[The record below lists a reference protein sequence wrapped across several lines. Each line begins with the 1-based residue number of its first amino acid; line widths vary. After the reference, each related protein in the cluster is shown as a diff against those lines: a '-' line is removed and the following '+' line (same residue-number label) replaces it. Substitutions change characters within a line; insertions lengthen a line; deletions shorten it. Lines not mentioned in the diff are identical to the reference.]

1 MIMLQTWLIDIL
13 IGVIATLV
21 GSVLIWTFRRRINE
35 KLTNLDVSTSEV
47 LAWLMAFSIF
57 VAIVIPLT
65 DSTIKPSLIIVLMMI
80 VIPIVQRRV
89 R

>member
-1 MIMLQTWLIDIL
+1 MLQTWLIDIL